1 LKISIFEKTQAMKNF
16 LLILFGALTL
26 NTFAQQRSCHT
37 MENHERLLMEDPHM
51 FERQQK
57 IEEFTNYAINSGK
70 VDKNKAV
77 ITIPVVVH
85 VVYNTTA
92 QNVSDAQIQSQL
104 DVLNKDFRKLNTDL
118 NLIPSTFSS
127 LVADAEINFCLANR
141 DPSGNATTG
150 ILRVPTSVTSFSTND
165 GVKSSTTG
173 GSNAWPASQY
183 LNLWVCNMGGG
194 ILGYAQFPGGAAS
207 TDGVV
212 IGYTCFGTTGTAQA
226 PFNKGRTATHE
237 VGHWLNLRHIWGDAT
252 CGSDLVTDTPVHNT
266 SNYGCPTHPRS
277 NSCGTSAEM
286 FMNYMDY
293 VDDACMQMFSNGQ
306 KARMQALFV
315 SGGARASLATSPGCS
330 GSTGGGTSTPSYC
343 AASGTN
349 TQFEWIS
356 NVKFNT
362 INNTTTGSGGYV
374 NYTTISTPVNK
385 GSAYTITLTPS
396 FASTAY
402 TEYFKVY
409 IDYNGDLDFVDAGE
423 LAYSSAGTTTAVNG
437 SITIPTTAIT
447 GNVRMR
453 VMMKDGAITG
463 PCESFTYGEVED
475 YTLSVQNSSSG
486 TTCSAPTGLS
496 NSNIG
501 TTTASVSWA
510 VVSGATNYTVQ
521 YKKSTATSW
530 TSVSTASTSIS
541 LTGLTSSTTYNW
553 QVRTN
558 CTSGSSTYS
567 VGANFTT
574 QAIIS
579 TSCTDTYE
587 TNNSF
592 SAAKVIS
599 VNTNISA
606 TLGTSTDIDWFKFTN
621 STTAQNIRVTLS
633 NLPAD
638 YDLRLYNSAGTLLS
652 TSANGGTTVEQ
663 IKYNAAPIGTYYV
676 RVYGYNGAFNAS
688 SCYTLRADISST
700 AFKQTED
707 SNDMENIE
715 ENQLVE
721 VYPNPSNGSF
731 TYFID
736 SQIFGEYSV
745 TVTDSYGRIIH
756 QEKGNK
762 EDQIVKN
769 SIELKN
775 PTEGIYFVNVDN
787 GSMKQL
793 VKLLILK

>member
-1 LKISIFEKTQAMKNF
+1 MKKLKTMKKF
-16 LLILFGALTL
+16 LLFFFGALTL
-26 NTFAQQRSCHT
+26 NSFAQQRSCHT
-37 MENHERLLMEDPHM
+37 MENHERLLMEDPHL

-57 IEEFTNYAINSGK
+57 IEEFTNFAINSGK

-141 DPSGNATTG
+141 DPSGNPTTG
-150 ILRVPTSVTSFSTND
+150 IVRVQTSTTSFSTND
-165 GVKSSTTG
+165 GVKFASSG
-173 GSNAWPASQY
+173 GSNAWPTGQY
-183 LNLWVCNMGGG
+183 LNIWVCNMSGG

-252 CGSDLVTDTPVHNT
+252 CGSDLVSDTPVHNT
-266 SNYGCPTHPRS
+266 SNYGCPSHPRS

-330 GSTGGGTSTPSYC
+330 GTSGGGTSTPAYC
-343 AASGTN
+343 AASGSN
-349 TQFEWIS
+349 TQYEWIS

-362 INNTTTGSGGYV
+362 INNTTTGSGGYA
-374 NYTTISTPVNK
+374 NYTSISTTVNK
-385 GSAYTITLTPS
+385 GSAYAITLTPS
-396 FASTAY
+396 FASTTY
-402 TEYFKVY
+402 TEYFNVY

-423 LAYSSAGTTTAVNG
+423 LAYSSAGTTATVNG

-475 YTLSVQNSSSG
+475 YTLSIQNGSTG
-486 TTCSAPTGLS
+486 TTCSAPSGLS

-501 TTTASVSWA
+501 TTTATVSWA
-510 VVSGATNYTVQ
+510 AVSGASNYTVQ

-541 LTGLTSSTTYNW
+541 LTGLTASTTYNW

-558 CTSGSSTYS
+558 CTSGSSAFTT
-567 VGANFTT
+567 GTNFTT
-574 QAIIS
+574 QASIA
-579 TSCTDTYE
+579 TSCTDAYE

-592 SAAKVIS
+592 SASKVIS
-599 VNTNISA
+599 VNTNVSA
-606 TLGTSTDIDWFKFTN
+606 SLGTSTDTDWFKFSNT
-621 STTAQNIRVTLS
+621 STAKNIRVTLS

-638 YDLRLYNSAGTLLS
+638 YDLRLYNSAGTLLA
-652 TSANGGTTVEQ
+652 TSANGGNSVEQ
-663 IKYNAAPIGTYYV
+663 IKYNAAPVGTYYV

-700 AFKQTED
+700 AFKQTEGAEEIE
-707 SNDMENIE
+707 SIE

-736 SQIFGEYSV
+736 SQVFGEYSI

-769 SIELKN
+769 SIDLKN
-775 PTEGIYFVNVDN
+775 PTEGIYFVNIDN
-787 GSMKQL
+787 GSVKQL

>member
-1 LKISIFEKTQAMKNF
+1 MKNLFIF
-16 LLILFGALTL
+16 LIGFSSLISFG
-26 NTFAQQRSCHT
+26 QQRSCHT
-37 MENHERLLMEDPHM
+37 MENHDRLLVEDPHL
-51 FERQQK
+51 FERMEK
-57 IEEFTNYAINSGK
+57 IEQFTNFAISSGK
-70 VDKNKAV
+70 VSQNKAV

-150 ILRVPTSVTSFSTND
+150 IVRVQTTKTSFSTND
-165 GVKSSTTG
+165 GVKSATTG
-173 GSNAWPASQY
+173 GSNAWSTNQY
-183 LNLWVCNMGGG
+183 LNIWVCNMSGG
-194 ILGYAQFPGGAAS
+194 ILGYAQFPGGAAA

-266 SNYGCPTHPRS
+266 SNYSCPSHPKS

-315 SGGARASLATSPGCS
+315 SGGARASLATSLGCS
-330 GSTGGGTSTPSYC
+330 GSTGGGTPTPAYC
-343 AASGTN
+343 AATGSN

-362 INNTTTGSGGYV
+362 INNTTTGSVGYV
-374 NYTTISTPVNK
+374 NYTSISTTVNK
-385 GSAYTITLTPS
+385 GSAYNLTLTPG
-396 FASTAY
+396 FAGTTY
-402 TEYFKVY
+402 PEYFRVY

-423 LAYSSAGTTTAVNG
+423 LVYTSPATTTAVTS

-447 GNVRMR
+447 SNVRMR
-453 VMMKDGAITG
+453 VILKDGAITS

-475 YTLSVQNSSSG
+475 YTLSIQPANPG
-486 TTCSAPTGLS
+486 TTCSAPTALTS
-496 NSNIG
+496 STVG
-501 TTTASVSWA
+501 TTTATVSWA
-510 VVSGATNYTVQ
+510 AVTGASNYTLQ
-521 YKKSTATSW
+521 YKQSTATTW
-530 TSVSTASTSIS
+530 TSVSVTSTSYN
-541 LTGLTSSTTYNW
+541 LTGLTASKTYNW

-558 CTSGSSTYS
+558 CSSGSSVYTT
-567 VGANFTT
+567 GTNFTT
-574 QAIIS
+574 QA
-579 TSCTDTYE
+579 TVPTTCTDSYE
-587 TNNSF
+587 ANNSL
-592 SAAKVIS
+592 SAAKTIS

-606 TLGTSTDIDWFKFTN
+606 KIGTSTDTDWFKFSNT
-621 STTAQNIRVTLS
+621 SAAKNIRVTLS

-638 YDLRLYNSAGTLLS
+638 YDIKLHNSAGTVLF
-652 TSANGGTTVEQ
+652 TSANSGNTNEL
-663 IKYNAAPIGTYYV
+663 IKYNNAPVGTYYIS
-676 RVYGYNGAFNAS
+676 VYGYNGTFNAN
-688 SCYTLRADISST
+688 SCYALRADISST
-700 AFKQTED
+700 AFRQIEGAEELEEITQTE
-707 SNDMENIE
+707 NI
-715 ENQLVE
+715 E

-731 TYFID
+731 TYLIH
-736 SQIFGEYSV
+736 SEMIGEYDL
-745 TVTDSYGRIIH
+745 TVTDSYGRIVY
-756 QEKGNK
+756 QDKVNK
-762 EDQIVKN
+762 DEQILKN
-769 SIELKN
+769 TVELKN
-775 PTEGIYFVNVDN
+775 SSEGIYFVSLVN
-787 GSMKQL
+787 GSKKN
-793 VKLLILK
+793 VFKLLIIKND

>member
-1 LKISIFEKTQAMKNF
+1 MKN
-16 LLILFGALTL
+16 LLISLISLSSLVSFG
-26 NTFAQQRSCHT
+26 QQRSCHT
-37 MENHERLLMEDPHM
+37 MDNHERLLMEDSHL
-51 FERQQK
+51 FERTEK
-57 IEEFTNYAINSGK
+57 IEQFTNFAISSGK
-70 VDKNKAV
+70 VNQNKAV

-104 DVLNKDFRKLNTDL
+104 NVLNKDFRKLNTDL

-150 ILRVPTSVTSFSTND
+150 IIRVQTSQTSFSTND
-165 GVKSSTTG
+165 GMKSSASG
-173 GSNAWPASQY
+173 GSNAWSTNQY
-183 LNLWVCNMGGG
+183 LNIWVCNMSGG
-194 ILGYAQFPGGAAS
+194 ILGYAQFPGGAAA

-252 CGSDLVTDTPVHNT
+252 CGSDLVSDTPVHNT
-266 SNYGCPTHPRS
+266 SNYACPSHPRS

-330 GSTGGGTSTPSYC
+330 GSTGGGTTTPAYC
-343 AASGTN
+343 AATGGNS
-349 TQFEWIS
+349 QFEWIS

-374 NYTTISTPVNK
+374 NYTSISTTVTK
-385 GSAYTITLTPS
+385 GTAYTLTLTPS

-402 TEYFKVY
+402 PEYFNVY
-409 IDYNGDLDFVDAGE
+409 IDNNGDLDFADAGE
-423 LAYSSAGTTTAVNG
+423 LVYSSPGTTAAVTS

-453 VMMKDGAITG
+453 VIMKDGAITG

-475 YTLSVQNSSSG
+475 YTLSIQAGTTG
-486 TTCSAPTGLS
+486 TTCSAPTGMT
-496 NSNIG
+496 NPTIG
-501 TTTASVSWA
+501 TTTATVSWA
-510 VVSGATNYTVQ
+510 AATGASNYTVQ
-521 YKKSTATSW
+521 YKQSTATTW
-530 TSVSTASTSIS
+530 TSVSTASTSYN
-541 LTGLTSSTTYNW
+541 LTGLTASKTYNW

-558 CTSGSSTYS
+558 CSSGSSAYAA
-567 VGANFTT
+567 GANFTT
-574 QAIIS
+574 QATIT
-579 TSCTDTYE
+579 TSCSDVYE
-587 TNNSF
+587 ANNSL
-592 SAAKVIS
+592 SAAKTIS

-606 TLGTSTDIDWFKFTN
+606 NLGASTDVDWFKFSN
-621 STTAQNIRVTLS
+621 SSTSKNIRVTLS

-638 YDLRLYNSAGTLLS
+638 YDLRLYNSAGTLLY
-652 TSANGGTTVEQ
+652 TSANGGNTTEQ
-663 IKYNAAPIGTYYV
+663 IKYNNAPVGTYYI

-688 SCYTLRADISST
+688 SCYSLRADISSI
-700 AFKQTED
+700 AFKQVEGAEELEQITQTEFID
-707 SNDMENIE
+707 
-715 ENQLVE
+715 
-721 VYPNPSNGSF
+721 VYPNPTNGSF
-731 TYFID
+731 TYLID
-736 SQIFGEYSV
+736 SEMVGEYNV
-745 TVTDSYGRIIH
+745 TVTDSYGRIVY
-756 QEKGNK
+756 QEKINK
-762 EDQIVKN
+762 DEQI
-769 SIELKN
+769 LKN
-775 PTEGIYFVNVDN
+775 TVGLENSSEGIYFVSLVN
-787 GSMKQL
+787 GGNKHV
-793 VKLLILK
+793 VKLMILKND

>member
-1 LKISIFEKTQAMKNF
+1 MKN
-16 LLILFGALTL
+16 LLLFFISLTSL
-26 NTFAQQRSCHT
+26 VSFGQQRSCHT
-37 MENHERLLMEDPHM
+37 MDNHERLLMEDPHL
-51 FERQQK
+51 FERIAK
-57 IEEFTNYAINSGK
+57 IEQFTNFAISSGK
-70 VDKNKAV
+70 VSQNKAV

-85 VVYNTTA
+85 VVYNTSA

-150 ILRVPTSVTSFSTND
+150 IIRVQTSQTSFSTND
-165 GVKSSTTG
+165 GMKSASSG
-173 GSNAWPASQY
+173 GSNAWSTNQY
-183 LNLWVCNMGGG
+183 LNIWVCNMSGG
-194 ILGYAQFPGGAAS
+194 ILGYAQFPGGAAA

-252 CGSDLVTDTPVHNT
+252 CGSDLVSDTPVHNT
-266 SNYGCPTHPRS
+266 SNYACPSHPRA

-306 KARMQALFV
+306 KSRMQALFV

-330 GSTGGGTSTPSYC
+330 GSTGGGTTTPAYC
-343 AASGTN
+343 AATGGN

-362 INNTTTGSGGYV
+362 INNTSTGSGGYA
-374 NYTTISTPVNK
+374 NYTAISTTVNK
-385 GSAYTITLTPS
+385 GTAYSLTLTPS
-396 FASTAY
+396 FASTTY
-402 TEYFKVY
+402 PEYFNVY
-409 IDYNGDLDFVDAGE
+409 IDYNGDLDFADAGE
-423 LAYSSAGTTTAVNG
+423 LVYSSPGTTAAVTS

-453 VMMKDGAITG
+453 VIMKDGAITS

-475 YTLSVQNSSSG
+475 YTLSIQPGTTG
-486 TTCSAPTGLS
+486 TTCSAPTGLT
-496 NSNIG
+496 NSTVG
-501 TTTASVSWA
+501 TTTATVSWA
-510 VVSGATNYTVQ
+510 AVSGASNYTVQ
-521 YKKSTATSW
+521 YKLSTSTTW
-530 TSVSTASTSIS
+530 TSVSTASTSYNF
-541 LTGLTSSTTYNW
+541 TGLTASQTYNW

-558 CTSGSSTYS
+558 CSSGSSTYT

-579 TSCTDTYE
+579 TSCTDSYE
-587 TNNSF
+587 TNNSL
-592 SAAKVIS
+592 SAAKTIS

-606 TLGTSTDIDWFKFTN
+606 KIGTSTDTDWFKFTN
-621 STTAQNIRVTLS
+621 TTTAKNIRVTLS

-638 YDLRLYNSAGTLLS
+638 YDLRLYNSAGTLLF
-652 TSANGGTTVEQ
+652 TSANGGNTTEQ
-663 IKYNAAPIGTYYV
+663 IKYNNAPVGTYYI
-676 RVYGYNGAFNAS
+676 RVYGYNGAFNAN

-700 AFKQTED
+700 AFKQVEGAEELEEITQTEIID
-707 SNDMENIE
+707 
-715 ENQLVE
+715 
-721 VYPNPSNGSF
+721 VYPNPTNGSF
-731 TYFID
+731 TYLID
-736 SQIFGEYSV
+736 SEMVGEYDL
-745 TVTDSYGRIIH
+745 TVTDSYGRIVFQDKI
-756 QEKGNK
+756 NK
-762 EDQIVKN
+762 DEQIFKN
-769 SIELKN
+769 TVGLENSS
-775 PTEGIYFVNVDN
+775 EGIYFVSFVN
-787 GSMKQL
+787 GSKKHVVRLMI
-793 VKLLILK
+793 VKND